1 MNFQNKTGILSPMTA
16 LIAPSLLS
24 ADFSRLGEELKTL
37 EKAGADRIHWD
48 IMDSYFVPS
57 LSFGPMLLKALRPLS
72 RLPFDAHLM
81 VSRPEA
87 LIEPL
92 VEAGANSISFH
103 IEAEKK
109 PKKLLQ
115 KIQSFGLKAGL
126 ALKPA
131 TALDEFLPWLEF
143 SDLLL
148 VMTVEPGKSGQS
160 FLKEQVQKV
169 KLLRQHLKELDPTPL
184 IAVDGGIR
192 PETAL
197 YLKQEV
203 DILISGDYIL
213 KSKDYAK
220 SIASLK
226 NLKLT

>member
-1 MNFQNKTGILSPMTA
+1 MTA

-24 ADFSRLGEELKTL
+24 ADFSCLGEELKAL

-57 LSFGPMLLKALRPLS
+57 LSFGPILLKALRPLS

-81 VSRPEA
+81 VSRPET
-87 LIEPL
+87 LIKPL
-92 VEAGANSISFH
+92 VEAGADSITFH
-103 IEAEKK
+103 IEAERE
-109 PKKLLQ
+109 PKKLLK

-126 ALKPA
+126 ALKPT
-131 TALDEFLPWLEF
+131 TALEEILPWLEF

-148 VMTVEPGKSGQS
+148 IMTVEPGRSGQN
-160 FLKEQVQKV
+160 FLKDQAKKVQ
-169 KLLRQHLKELDPTPL
+169 LLRGHLKGLVGHSPL
-184 IAVDGGIR
+184 IAVDGGVR

-197 YLKQEV
+197 WLKEAN
-203 DILISGDYIL
+203 ILISGDYIL

-220 SIASLK
+220 NISLLK
-226 NLKLT
+226 NLRLT